1 MFVASLLLAALG
13 VGLVVASALVGSD
26 DLALGAIAAAL
37 AAGGLLAVGV
47 ARHRP
52 GRGAPATPPAWRVEG
67 DAEDLGGSAD
77 AVDPAY
83 GEGDLEAPAGAEP
96 AEDADRAARSNGWA
110 R

>member
-1 MFVASLLLAALG
+1 MFVASLLLAAVG
-13 VGLVVASALVGSD
+13 VALVVASALVGSD

-52 GRGAPATPPAWRVEG
+52 GRGARATPPAWRPEPAADDTAPPAYDRG
-67 DAEDLGGSAD
+67 DAEAPDG
-77 AVDPAY
+77 P
-83 GEGDLEAPAGAEP
+83 GEPEEAA
-96 AEDADRAARSNGWA
+96 ADRAARSNGWA